1 MAKMKVLICPYCGLT
16 QPASDRCQACC
27 GLFEPLS
34 RQATHNAMGPWFVR
48 ETAKPFQ
55 PGCSYETLARMID
68 RGQVTKDSIIRG
80 PTTRQFW
87 IMAMRVPGV
96 GHLLGCCP
104 KCDASVDRADHECHA
119 CGESFEAIPDR
130 NDLGLPH
137 VQPLPDQTQLDEG
150 SPRAAVTSQGIDRP
164 RPDHSSGISRFASDE
179 ELRGAVSR
187 VEVPVVMTAGPDPAA
202 GSLSPGAE
210 PSVAA
215 TLQLGVDRLPFTS
228 PGVPEASLAPR
239 GVFDE
244 NASATVTRALRRRLA
259 AKQRTVRIL
268 AILLIVAAV
277 LAVGSTLGSLA
288 KLFSSPGAPTTAQ
301 APAAGA
307 VDAVDR

>member
-1 MAKMKVLICPYCGLT
+1 MKVLICPYCGLT

-48 ETAKPFQ
+48 ETARPFQ
-55 PGCSYETLARMID
+55 PGCSYETLERMID

-87 IMAMRVPGV
+87 TMATRVPGV

-119 CGESFEAIPDR
+119 CGESFAAIPDR
-130 NDLGLPH
+130 NDLGLPQ

-150 SPRAAVTSQGIDRP
+150 SPRAAVTSPSSDRP

-179 ELRGAVSR
+179 ELLGAGSR
-187 VEVPVVMTAGPDPAA
+187 VEAVGVMTAGPDPAG
-202 GSLSPGAE
+202 GSLPSGTE

-215 TLQLGVDRLPFTS
+215 TGQLGVDRFPFSS
-228 PGVPEASLAPR
+228 PSVPDVSLAPR

-268 AILLIVAAV
+268 AILLIVVAVVTVLSNLDAITSIFGGSSTDQSLRGSAA
-277 LAVGSTLGSLA
+277 
-288 KLFSSPGAPTTAQ
+288 P
-301 APAAGA
+301 GA